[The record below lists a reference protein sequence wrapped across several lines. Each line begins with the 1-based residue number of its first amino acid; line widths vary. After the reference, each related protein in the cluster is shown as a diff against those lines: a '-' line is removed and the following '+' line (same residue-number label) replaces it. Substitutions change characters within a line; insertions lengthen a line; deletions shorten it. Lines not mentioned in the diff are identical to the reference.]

1 MTEKRKPGRKPDVQP
16 IIDTIEKIEWLPEN
30 SFQPKTNDLTEYDL
44 MLSPFRERFTD
55 FVSSK
60 SSYR

>member
-1 MTEKRKPGRKPDVQP
+1 MIEKRKRGRPRIHPRPQV
-16 IIDTIEKIEWLPEN
+16 IEKFKWVQEN

-60 SSYR
+60 SKLL